1 MARVQLRPDELE
13 MLRTNT
19 ENPNAYLDSMLRR
32 FKKQVQAEGIL
43 EECKR
48 REFFLKK
55 SIKRKEKS
63 KRAKIA
69 LIKEKKIKGRKSS
82 T

>member
-1 MARVQLRPDELE
+1 MARVTLRPDELTLCQE
-13 MLRTNT
+13 TN
-19 ENPNAYLDSMLRR
+19 NVNAGLDSMLRR
-32 FKKQVQAEGIL
+32 FKKQVQNECIL

-55 SIKRKEKS
+55 SLKRKEKS

-69 LIKEKKIKGRKSS
+69 RIKEMKKSS
-82 T
+82 KKGY